1 MRGAES
7 VRDLIT
13 MYEHTPGSLL
23 FGLKGVRAAAAKR
36 DLPQIVQACDKATK
50 AAQEYYNVNAAWER
64 TKNQPKSKGE
74 GDAVALDPL
83 VDRGVTG
90 LQDAAYIPVRSLP
103 KEHPL
108 AIAGRAFLQ
117 NGLPNGA
124 EAITKLAHPE
134 ELVAVQQLISRC
146 DDPKDLRPHVQ
157 TLGLSPFVENLR
169 ELSVR
174 FEVALRRPA
183 QGETTWDKVKATSFE
198 AQECMVE
205 LVAKIIGTFHLRTPE
220 HIEARTDLL
229 FPIIEQDDR
238 IAEARKQRRPVIDVD
253 PVTGDPVVTPPAGPT
268 GPVEPVN
275 PA

>member
-7 VRDLIT
+7 VRDLFT

-23 FGLKGVRAAAAKR
+23 FGLKGVRAAAVKR
-36 DLPQIVQACDKATK
+36 DLPQIVAACDKATN
-50 AAQEYYNVNAAWER
+50 AAQQYYNTNAAWER

-90 LQDAAYIPVRSLP
+90 MQDAAYVPVRSLP

-108 AIAGRAFLQ
+108 AVAGRAFLQ
-117 NGLPNGA
+117 KALPNGA
-124 EAITKLAHPE
+124 EGITKLAHAE
-134 ELVAVQQLISRC
+134 ELVAVQQLIVRC
-146 DDPKDLRPHVQ
+146 DDPKDLKPHVQ
-157 TLGLSPFVENLR
+157 TLGMSALVENLR

-174 FEVALRRPA
+174 FEGALRQPA
-183 QGETTWDKVKATSFE
+183 RGETSWDKVKATSVE
-198 AQECMVE
+198 AQECMLE
-205 LVAKIIGTFHLRTPE
+205 LVAKIVGTFNLRTPE
-220 HIEARTDLL
+220 HIEARAEML

-253 PVTGDPVVTPPAGPT
+253 PVTGDPVVTPPVGPT
-268 GPVEPVN
+268 EPTEPVV
-275 PA
+275 PV